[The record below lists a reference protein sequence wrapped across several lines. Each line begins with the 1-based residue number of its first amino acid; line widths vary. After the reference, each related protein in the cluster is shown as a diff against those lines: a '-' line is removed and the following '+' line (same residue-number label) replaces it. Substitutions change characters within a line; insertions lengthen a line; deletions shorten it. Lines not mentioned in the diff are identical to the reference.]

1 MVDRLLQSS
10 RSGDSRVNIF
20 VGLTNTTIG
29 IGCGEYAVWLQG
41 GRSGSSEDQYIGSG
55 LGEVLCPV
63 STRPVAS
70 SCTLGGTRF
79 IMRQWHDILTLAES
93 SLALLYR
100 DETETEVQVELRHF
114 DVQVAQRT

>member
-55 LGEVLCPV
+55 LSEVLCSV